1 MKNILFYLVI
11 LIAIGLIL
19 NLNVFMMSFA
29 KTIFTFLIIA
39 LIIYLIYYFFFL
51 TEDQRKYRR
60 ARKYKREIENKNHR
74 MTKY

>member
-11 LIAIGLIL
+11 LIAAIGLIL

-39 LIIYLIYYFFFL
+39 LIIYLIYYFL

-60 ARKYKREIENKNHR
+60 AARKYKREIENK
-74 MTKY
+74 KS